1 MYNNPYFTGYN
12 PQLSPQQRLNMLE
25 QQYSQY
31 PQQLMNMQQV
41 QQTPTNLGLKGRVVT
56 SFEEA
61 RAAMIDFD
69 GSVFFFPD
77 ISNKKIYTKQI
88 NLDGTATLQTYILLQ
103 EPVPTQA
110 NSNLQNISTNN
121 NQSDIQR
128 LQAEIDNL
136 KNELA
141 VLKGGIFN
149 VQPNADDTDVQPV
162 KKQSKSNGTN
172 ATNVGK

>member
-1 MYNNPYFTGYN
+1 MYNSPYFTGYN

-25 QQYSQY
+25 QQYPQY
-31 PQQLMNMQQV
+31 PQQPMNMQPV
-41 QQTPTNLGLKGRVVT
+41 QQTPTNMGLKGRVVT
-56 SFEEA
+56 NFEEA

-88 NLDGTATLQTYILLQ
+88 NLDGTATLQTYALVQ
-103 EPVPTQA
+103 EPVPTPI
-110 NSNLQNISTNN
+110 NSNPQNISTNN
-121 NQSDIQR
+121 NNADIQR

-141 VLKGGIFN
+141 AIKGGILN
-149 VQPNADDTDVQPV
+149 VQSNADDTDVQPV
-162 KKQSKSNGTN
+162 KRQSKSNGNN